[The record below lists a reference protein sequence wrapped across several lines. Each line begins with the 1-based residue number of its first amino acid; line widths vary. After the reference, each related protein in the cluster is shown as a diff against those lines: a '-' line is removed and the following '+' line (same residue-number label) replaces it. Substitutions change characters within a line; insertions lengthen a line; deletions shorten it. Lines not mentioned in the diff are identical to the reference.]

1 MLGLSGARAVVLGIS
16 LVTMVAA
23 WMLLPRSEPP
33 PPVQIVQEAPRASTV
48 DVLVASNDL
57 AMGATITQND
67 IRWQAWPADSVPAGF
82 IRRGPDVEKD
92 VIGSLVQSSFLAAE
106 PIRPDKLVRREGSG
120 FLAALLPAGKRA
132 VAINIDRS
140 GGSTAGGF
148 ILPND
153 RVDVVRI
160 GRQENA
166 PQGTE
171 AFVSETILSNIRVL
185 AIGQSVQNRGTP
197 NEAVTGET
205 ATLELDTRQVEVITL
220 AQRNGTIQLALR
232 SIADARETPSTE
244 QQPDRQ
250 GLTLVRFGV
259 TTQTSRQ

>member
-33 PPVQIVQEAPRASTV
+33 PPAQIVQEAPRAATV
-48 DVLVASNDL
+48 EVLVASNDL
-57 AMGATITQND
+57 SMGATITQND

-92 VIGSLVQSSFLAAE
+92 VIGSLVQSS
-106 PIRPDKLVRREGSG
+106 

-244 QQPDRQ
+244 PQPDRQ